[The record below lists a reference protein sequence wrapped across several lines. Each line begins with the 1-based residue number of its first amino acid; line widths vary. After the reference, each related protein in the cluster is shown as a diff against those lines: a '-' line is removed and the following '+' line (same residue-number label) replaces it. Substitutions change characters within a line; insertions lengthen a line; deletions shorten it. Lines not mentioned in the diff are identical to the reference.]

1 MGRRLKT
8 LFDYQRFERN
18 LRLERLIAPVEA
30 KYFHDGGTL
39 LSDRALG
46 YVAAAGDPFSADPKQ
61 EKNKKFQ

>member
-1 MGRRLKT
+1 MGRRLKA
-8 LFDYQRFERN
+8 LFDFQRFAGN

-39 LSDRALG
+39 LGEDELG
-46 YVAAAGDPFSADPKQ
+46 QVAAAGDPFSADPEQ